1 MALGCPLYFHSVHSG
16 TTSGDVKMNFGRAER
31 GRYKKFIVPIYG
43 TFLQKCYCESFHVL
57 LIRCFITMFD
67 LAPEECH
74 TRALPMEEGFE
85 SLATMDLESAGA
97 DFDSVGQISKN
108 ITPDPPSSS
117 NASNLPMEMP
127 AFRAQQ
133 PRSPLVMDRLPHP
146 CMLASPPL
154 PFSCSGTPALSHPN
168 TPPISPA
175 RSLPNTP
182 PISPVCSHPNSPP
195 LSPSLSRPNTPP
207 ISPAHSRPASPLIVP
222 TGACA
227 TTPITLRVDHS
238 MLEPTREGTRIALE
252 VVSVEIRL
260 RSGGRR
266 GKKRRN
272 EDVKEVNHTHSKRTR
287 CVLLSPPGN
296 PCGVHG
302 IHGIQGL
309 TRGLHGL
316 HIKYTNFRNK
326 IKLSP
331 WIAWNPWTSKDF
343 GIKHKID
350 GNFSGLHG
358 Y

>member
-309 TRGLHGL
+309 TCGLHGL
-316 HIKYTNFRNK
+316 CIKPTNYTK
-326 IKLSP
+326 
-331 WIAWNPWTSKDF
+331 
-343 GIKHKID
+343 G
-350 GNFSGLHG
+350 
-358 Y
+358 